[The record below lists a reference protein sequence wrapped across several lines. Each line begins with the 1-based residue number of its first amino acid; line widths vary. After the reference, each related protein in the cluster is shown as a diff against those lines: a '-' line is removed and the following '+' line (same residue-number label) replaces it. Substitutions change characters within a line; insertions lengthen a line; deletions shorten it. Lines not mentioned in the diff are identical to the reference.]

1 MKAKYLFTAFLAS
14 VALLS
19 SCEKELDHYLDEIQV
34 SSSYVAINVDGGST
48 TIDLT
53 TVGDWKIE
61 NALEGF
67 PSFVLFCLCRL
78 SAGLR
83 LLQFR

>member
-48 TIDLT
+48 TIDP
-53 TVGDWKIE
+53 TVVRSIVEIGR
-61 NALEGF
+61 AA
-67 PSFVLFCLCRL
+67 CRE
-78 SAGLR
+78 R
-83 LLQFR
+83 V